1 MNRGVRERFGQW
13 YNEIGGCMQLDT
25 VVIRNLFAV
34 ERLAAT
40 WMLLHD
46 CLCTAIV
53 NGANSCREC
62 LYVHGFMDGFTE
74 LHKAIQLVDSA
85 CPTFDRARPTNG
97 SNLPTKTALLHAA
110 TSRGHLYDGS
120 PGEVKSQKT
129 NHFFHGKKIRNLEKN
144 WKVKIG

>member
-74 LHKAIQLVDSA
+74 LPARWLKFAYQNGPPA
-85 CPTFDRARPTNG
+85 CCDKQRPFIRRIAG
-97 SNLPTKTALLHAA
+97 
-110 TSRGHLYDGS
+110 R
-120 PGEVKSQKT
+120 SQISK
-129 NHFFHGKKIRNLEKN
+129 NEPFFPWKENPEFGKKLEGKN
-144 WKVKIG
+144 RVKIGSI